1 MRRRHLKALSSDEF
15 PSDGFRRSG
24 TIGLPDCTNEAA
36 FTKAFRA
43 GCDSPSLG
51 GLCFEIKM
59 RTIIMNQVK
68 TINELINRT
77 WCTPATALALILFVF
92 PFGTTTARAQGA
104 GTGGGPARLQSTT
117 SVSPPISASRAGKSY
132 GLLLGSRMIK
142 LTFCQETSLLHFGQ

>member
-51 GLCFEIKM
+51 GLTLEDSEENFKICRK
-59 RTIIMNQVK
+59 
-68 TINELINRT
+68 
-77 WCTPATALALILFVF
+77 
-92 PFGTTTARAQGA
+92 
-104 GTGGGPARLQSTT
+104 
-117 SVSPPISASRAGKSY
+117 SVGKFHV
-132 GLLLGSRMIK
+132 MPDKNFI
-142 LTFCQETSLLHFGQ
+142 